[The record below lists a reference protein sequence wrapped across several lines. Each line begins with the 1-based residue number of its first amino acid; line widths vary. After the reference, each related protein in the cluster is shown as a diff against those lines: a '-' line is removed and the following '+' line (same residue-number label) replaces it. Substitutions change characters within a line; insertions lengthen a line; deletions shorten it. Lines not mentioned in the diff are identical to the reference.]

1 MGKELDADCGG
12 GREGRRIGA
21 PHPWRG
27 RDTPSSDDEATFV
40 ARLARTNHL
49 AHRRVLHA
57 RHGRGHKLCALMLG
71 SGLRAHSEAPM
82 TLRRHA
88 ARDCWLSR
96 VVRSPL
102 VLPLLFFALAPPRSV
117 SAQQTGTITGV
128 VRAQETGAPLRDAR
142 VTIAGTRFNARTDS
156 AGQYTIADVPAG
168 TYRMQAQIIGY
179 GLGEVPGGAVMAG
192 PTTTAGIQLSQLAVA
207 LQEGVV
213 VLYGRQVCHAG
224 SVP

>member
-1 MGKELDADCGG
+1 M
-12 GREGRRIGA
+12 
-21 PHPWRG
+21 
-27 RDTPSSDDEATFV
+27 F
-40 ARLARTNHL
+40 
-49 AHRRVLHA
+49 
-57 RHGRGHKLCALMLG
+57 G

-88 ARDCWLSR
+88 ARDCWHLTR

-168 TYRMQAQIIGY
+168 TYRIQAQIIGY
-179 GLGEVPGGAVMAG
+179 GLGEVPGAVLMAG
-192 PTTTAGIQLSQLAVA
+192 QTTTADIQLTQLAVA
-207 LQEGVV
+207 LQEVV
-213 VLYGRQVCHAG
+213 VVGYGTQVRRDVTG
-224 SVP
+224 SVAS